1 MKIKV
6 RLVASIMV
14 SAFAFQFAS
23 CQTSSQDGASD
34 LKFYGKDAKRAVLSF
49 SHQVEMDVPGTYR
62 GDVADI
68 ANAKWN
74 AIMDEHIRLQ
84 LAHMFG
90 AFVNHDRPT
99 DFVKNPGI
107 PRERPDIDISRV
119 EKLRGNRVRIFYD
132 YQDQAAFKKD
142 LFSGRA
148 TTKIS
153 FYLPKD
159 PAEVFSKGLISFEEA
174 KRLHKDDEWTLKDI
188 KAVQDQG
195 EAGFNAC
202 TDSHYNSEGDFWY
215 FWNPHNTGCPA
226 ETRRALEV
234 VEASLKPL
242 PSTTETWPRYKE
254 LYGDNGNGKKLL
266 VTFLVGIDENW
277 KKTDLGVQG
286 FEKTFRL
293 LTEGKL
299 LLADPVANPP
309 PPDAED
315 DPNAE
320 QPEPYLLPGEIAL
333 LKATKDSDD
342 VRFEVVEHK
351 KNFRKMSLK
360 RRGYE
365 VELNMHL
372 VNPDAESFVKLAVDG
387 MLQSDVFMYDGHS
400 GLGGYLSVGRLF
412 GSRKKT
418 LPKDKYQIFFF
429 NGCSTFSYYNFD
441 FFQLK
446 ADADED
452 PEGHK
457 NLEILTTSVP
467 ATFTRGPGSDAWLL
481 RGLFNGNK
489 SKWQKIIDDIY
500 RVDPDDSALTAVN
513 GDEDKW
519 NRQAP

>member
-1 MKIKV
+1 MRIN
-6 RLVASIMV
+6 RTQIYCMIV
-14 SAFAFQFAS
+14 SLLAVYVSS
-23 CQTSSQDGASD
+23 CQTSSPDGGSE

-49 SHQVEMDVPGTYR
+49 AHHVEMEVPGSYR
-62 GDVADI
+62 GDVMDI
-68 ANAKWN
+68 ANPRWN
-74 AIMDEHIRLQ
+74 ALMTEHIQLQ

-99 DFVKNPGI
+99 DFVTNPGI
-107 PRERPDIDISRV
+107 PRERPDINITAV
-119 EKLRGNRVRIFYD
+119 EQMRGKRVRISYE

-148 TTKIS
+148 TTQIS
-153 FYLPKD
+153 FYLPKNPKEIFD
-159 PAEVFSKGLISFEEA
+159 KGLISFEEA

-188 KAVQDQG
+188 QSVKAG
-195 EAGFNAC
+195 GAGAFNAC

-215 FWNPHNTGCPA
+215 FWNPHATGCPKA
-226 ETRRALEV
+226 TKDALEIV
-234 VEASLKPL
+234 PGNLKPL
-242 PSTTETWPRYKE
+242 PSTTQTWPRYKE
-254 LYGDNGNGKKLL
+254 LFGDNGNGKKVL

-286 FEKTFRL
+286 FEKTFRI
-293 LTEGKL
+293 LTEGKR
-299 LLADPVANPP
+299 LLADPTAIPP
-309 PPDAED
+309 PVDPEA
-315 DPNAE
+315 DPNVE
-320 QPEPYLLPGEIAL
+320 QPEPLLLPGEIAL
-333 LKATKDSDD
+333 LKATKDEDD

-351 KNFRKMSLK
+351 KNFRKMVLK

-372 VNPDAESFVKLAVDG
+372 VNPDAQSFVKYAVDG
-387 MLQSDVFMYDGHS
+387 LQESDVFMYDGHS

-412 GSRKKT
+412 GNRSKT

-446 ADADED
+446 ADENED
-452 PEGHK
+452 PDGHK

-519 NRQAP
+519 NKQAP